1 MNRDTRHVVELKHD
15 VASGE
20 LVLDVPESIVSEM
33 GWYEGTELEWT
44 LEGNEIILRE
54 TNDA

>member
-1 MNRDTRHVVELKHD
+1 MLV
-15 VASGE
+15 SGE

-44 LEGNEIILRE
+44 MEGNEIILRE

>member
-1 MNRDTRHVVELKHD
+1 MNRDKRHVVELKND

-44 LEGNEIILRE
+44 MEGNEIILRE